1 MKLLLCLLMM
11 VVPAFSAIPRPL
23 AGPVRDLRKEI
34 DFERIGEFH
43 LGPTGAMGWMHVSR
57 NSMTAEARQI
67 LITKVEAGCPAEGV
81 LQEGDLILGVNGKL
95 FSEDARKALGR
106 AIIGVESEKGG
117 GLLELIRWRQVEGEN
132 PRRGKEEKVV
142 VKLPVLGTFSE
153 TTPYECQKSVRI
165 LDQAVARL
173 LDQKDWG
180 RFGDKALALLA
191 TGEKKYHPL
200 VRDYLHEAKFAKPDL
215 EISLDDG
222 GLVCW
227 GYGYHNLLLTEYF
240 LATGDEYVLPAIR
253 EYAVKISMGQSS
265 AGTWGHGFAW
275 KVTNGGEIHGRLR
288 GYGALNQAGLPC
300 FLSLILS
307 KKCGIEHPEIDA
319 AIARASEFFECF
331 VGHGSIGYGFHRP
344 SLEIHANG
352 SNGMSGNGKNGIA
365 AVAFRL
371 LGNEKAT
378 HFFSRLTA
386 SLSNTMEYGHSG
398 NSYSY
403 FWDVL
408 GANCGGPK
416 LATAFLKE
424 IDWYHALTRKPDGRF
439 VYQALG
445 GIYGKGLLD
454 PTAAQVLIASMPRRT
469 LFLTGKEMGEKPL
482 LNKQEISETIAAGKW
497 RLADPVSMNIEEL
510 FSHLDC
516 WSPMGREWIAKHL
529 GTKEGNHTPRLIKL
543 LKSEKAEAR
552 AGACSALGYQGE
564 KVGAAVELLAKALTD
579 EPIVA
584 IPASYALARIS
595 KPAAEVMPQILR
607 AVLDRREGGEM
618 RPIHQAM
625 AFGLGYNPGRVAPLY
640 FDGLLPGLAEEGNP
654 LEGVDRKLLH
664 PALAKLLKDPSGRT
678 RGGAAYAF
686 THFTREDL
694 AAMAQEVYDAITK
707 PAPHYRMFSDDARQH
722 ALSLLSRYRI
732 EEGISL
738 TINSFDLT
746 DWGSGMRLPH
756 RWETL
761 KSYGGSAKPY
771 LSELRALRDNFKE
784 GSENRASLEE
794 VIAIIE
800 NDQNTPVLESLHT
813 LVDEQIARDLSLFED
828 KNLEATACRS
838 LIGENAGQSFY
849 QAACLRRLVFLEG
862 KGARKDVEQARKSKD
877 EIFRAAAESLRVKK
891 GW

>member
-1 MKLLLCLLMM
+1 MKVFIAILLLII
-11 VVPAFSAIPRPL
+11 PAPAAVPRPL

-34 DFERIGEFH
+34 NFERIGEFH
-43 LGPTGAMGWMHVSR
+43 LGPTGAIGWMHVSR
-57 NSMTAEARQI
+57 NSMTGEARQI
-67 LITKVEAGCPAEGV
+67 LITQVEPGSPAEGI
-81 LQEGDLILGVNGKL
+81 LTKGDVILGVNGEP
-95 FSEDARKALGR
+95 FSSDPRKILGR
-106 AIIGVESEKGG
+106 AIIQAETEQEAGQLK
-117 GLLELIRWRQVEGEN
+117 LIRWRAMEGVN
-132 PRRGKEEKVV
+132 QRQGEEEIVV
-142 VKLPVLGTFSE
+142 VKLPVLGSLSAA
-153 TTPYECQKSVRI
+153 TPYRCQKSAAI
-165 LDQAVARL
+165 LDHSVARL
-173 LDQKDWG
+173 LEQNDWG

-200 VRDYLHEAKFAKPDL
+200 VRDYIRAAKFAKPDL
-215 EISLDDG
+215 KISLDDG

-227 GYGYHNLLLTEYF
+227 GYGYHNLLLTEYY

-253 EYAVKISMGQSS
+253 EYAVKISMGQSN

-307 KKCGIEHPEIDA
+307 KKCGIEHPEVNA

-378 HFFSRLTA
+378 HYFSRLTA

-408 GANCGGPK
+408 GAHCGGPE

-424 IDWYHALTRKPDGRF
+424 IDWYHALTRKPNGRF
-439 VYQALG
+439 AYQPLG

-454 PTAAQVLIASMPRRT
+454 LTAAQVLIATMPRRA
-469 LFLTGKEMGEKPL
+469 LFLTGKEMGEESL
-482 LNKQEISETIAAGKW
+482 LNQNEVAETIAAGKW
-497 RLADPVSMNIEEL
+497 RLADPASMSVNEL
-510 FSHLDC
+510 IAKLDC

-529 GTKEGNHTPRLIKL
+529 ATKEEDLVPRLIEL
-543 LKSEKAEAR
+543 LKSDDALAR
-552 AGACSALGYQGE
+552 AGACSALGYQGA
-564 KVGAAVELLAKALTD
+564 KAGTAVELLAKALTD
-579 EPIVA
+579 EPVVA

-595 KPAAEVMPQILR
+595 KPAAKVMPEILR
-607 AVLDRREGGEM
+607 AILDRKEVGEM

-625 AFGLGYNPGRVAPLY
+625 AFGLGYDPGRIAPLY
-640 FDGLLPGLAEEGNP
+640 FEGLLPGLSGDGNP
-654 LEGVDRKLLH
+654 LDGVDRKLLH
-664 PALAKLLKDPSGRT
+664 PALAKLLNDPSGRT

-686 THFTREDL
+686 SHFTREDL

-707 PAPHYRMFSDDARQH
+707 PAPHYRMFSDDARQQ
-722 ALSLLSRYRI
+722 ALSLLLKFRI
-732 EEGISL
+732 AEGVPL
-738 TINSFDLT
+738 TLASFDLK

-761 KSYGGSAKPY
+761 KGYGGSAKPC
-771 LSELRALRDNFKE
+771 LPKLRELRESFKE
-784 GSENRASLEE
+784 GSENRKSLEE
-794 VIAIIE
+794 VITTIE
-800 NDQNTPVLESLHT
+800 KDQNAPALVSLHT
-813 LVDEQIARDLSLFED
+813 LVDEQLTRDLALM
-828 KNLEATACRS
+828 KNRNLKAIACRS
-838 LIGENAGQSFY
+838 LVKENAGQSFY
-849 QAACLRRLVFLEG
+849 QAACLRRLVALEG
-862 KGARKDVEQARKSKD
+862 KGARKDVKSALESGD
-877 EIFRAAAESLRVKK
+877 GILREAAEKLWIGLK
-891 GW
+891 

>member
-1 MKLLLCLLMM
+1 M
-11 VVPAFSAIPRPL
+11 
-23 AGPVRDLRKEI
+23 
-34 DFERIGEFH
+34 
-43 LGPTGAMGWMHVSR
+43 
-57 NSMTAEARQI
+57 
-67 LITKVEAGCPAEGV
+67 
-81 LQEGDLILGVNGKL
+81 QEGDVILGVNDAP
-95 FSEDARKALGR
+95 FSEDARKILGR
-106 AIIGVESEKGG
+106 AIIEAESEKGG
-117 GLLELIRWRQVEGEN
+117 GQLKLIRWRHLEGVKQ
-132 PRRGKEEKVV
+132 RQGKEENIV
-142 VKLPVLGTFSE
+142 VKLPVLGAFSE
-153 TTPYECQKSVRI
+153 TTPYDCEKSVRI
-165 LDQAVARL
+165 LNQAVARL
-173 LDQKDWG
+173 LEKKDWG

-191 TGEKKYHPL
+191 TGEEKYHSL
-200 VRDYLHEAKFAKPDL
+200 VRDYIHAAKFAKPDL
-215 EISLDDG
+215 KISLDNG

-227 GYGYHNLLLTEYF
+227 GYGYHNLLLTEYY

-253 EYAVKISMGQSS
+253 EYAVKISMGQSN

-300 FLSLILS
+300 FLSLVLS
-307 KKCGIEHPEIDA
+307 KKCGVEHPEIDA
-319 AIARASEFFECF
+319 AITRASEFFKCF

-371 LGNEKAT
+371 LKNDQAT

-408 GANCGGPK
+408 GAHCGGPE

-424 IDWYHALTRKPDGRF
+424 IDWYHALTRKSDGHF
-439 VYQALG
+439 AYQPLG

-454 PTAAQVLIASMPRRT
+454 PTAAQVLIATMPRRA
-469 LFLTGKEMGEKPL
+469 LFVTGKEMGEKSL
-482 LNKQEISETIAAGKW
+482 LTKKEIFETIAAGQW
-497 RLADPVSMNIEEL
+497 RLIDPASMTANEL
-510 FSHLDC
+510 ITKLNC
-516 WSPMGREWIAKHL
+516 WSPLGREWIAKHL
-529 GTKEGNHTPRLIKL
+529 GAKEGDFTPRLIEL
-543 LKSEKAEAR
+543 LMSGKAEAR

-564 KVGAAVELLAKALTD
+564 RAGAAVEPLARALTD
-579 EPIVA
+579 DPNVA

-595 KPAAEVMPQILR
+595 KLASKVMPEILR
-607 AVLDRREGGEM
+607 AILDRKEGGEM

-625 AFGLGYNPGRVAPLY
+625 AFGLGYDACRIAPLY

-686 THFTREDL
+686 AYFTREDL
-694 AAMAQEVYDAITK
+694 GAMAQEVYDTITK
-707 PAPHYRMFSDDARQH
+707 PAPHYRMFSDDARQY
-722 ALSLLSRYRI
+722 ALSLLLEYRI
-732 EEGISL
+732 KEGVPL
-738 TINSFDLT
+738 TIGSFDLK

-761 KSYGGSAKPY
+761 KGYGGSAKPF
-771 LSELRALRDNFKE
+771 LPELRALREIFKKGSDNRK
-784 GSENRASLEE
+784 SLEE
-794 VIAIIE
+794 VIKVIGEDE
-800 NDQNTPVLESLHT
+800 NTLALVSLHT
-813 LVDEQIARDLSLFED
+813 LVDEQLERDLALFQNEE
-828 KNLEATACRS
+828 LEATACRS

-849 QAACLRRLVFLEG
+849 QAACLRRLVSLEG
-862 KGARKDVEQARKSKD
+862 EDARKDVEQAVESED
-877 EIFRAAAESLRVKK
+877 EILRAAAVNLKAEKR
-891 GW
+891 W